1 MVIEK
6 SLKRYTKPINIR
18 MTLDATGMEKVAC
31 PLCSADRPRP
41 TYQVEEW
48 QHGRGGSFYIVRCE
62 ECGLLYLNPRPTMAE
77 LSHYYPTGYAA
88 YQRGPLENGPW
99 WTRRAR
105 LYGLDKRCRA
115 VTHSISGGRL
125 LDVGCATG
133 DFMARMRR
141 YGPWE
146 LTGLERDERAASV
159 ARRQY
164 GLEVYT
170 GHLGEV
176 ELAQG
181 RFDVVTMWDVIEHL
195 PRPGASLQRIGEWLR
210 PGGRLIIRTP
220 DADSPYARAFGRYWA
235 GLDAPRHLVVF
246 GRSTLMRLLTENG
259 FEIERVWTL
268 SGSHALTVLSW
279 HNWLQA
285 RGASLTWTKLLGN
298 PAAQI
303 LSTPVFWLI
312 DRLGGA
318 LVTIAARRTI

>member
-77 LSHYYPTGYAA
+77 LSHYYPPGYAA
-88 YQRGPLENGPW
+88 YQRGPLESGPW
-99 WTRRAR
+99 WARRAR

-115 VTHSISGGRL
+115 VTRSISGGRL

-133 DFMARMRR
+133 DFLARMRR

-146 LTGLERDERAASV
+146 LAGVEQDAQAA
-159 ARRQY
+159 ALGRQQY
-164 GLEVYT
+164 GLKIHTGRVDEVNLKP
-170 GHLGEV
+170 GC
-176 ELAQG
+176 
-181 RFDVVTMWDVIEHL
+181 FDVVTMWDVIEHL
-195 PRPGASLQRIGEWLR
+195 PQPGASLRRMAEWLR
-210 PGGRLIIRTP
+210 MGGWLLVRTP
-220 DADSPYARAFGRYWA
+220 DAGSPYARALGRYWA
-235 GLDAPRHLVVF
+235 GFDAPRHLSVF
-246 GRSTLMRLLTENG
+246 DRSSLMRLLTENG
-259 FEIERVWTL
+259 FQIERVWTL

-279 HNWLQA
+279 RYWLRA

-298 PAAQI
+298 PVAQV